1 MDSGVEAGGWKG
13 AQYYLARL
21 LPFLGLAGLAGLLG
35 YGGWLLLQ
43 RLQDRPA
50 TPLFAVA
57 ACFEEQVSGW
67 VVIEASEQ
75 GSGAG
80 PVGSLSIYHEPEAKT
95 DPDELFGAV
104 GECAVEHAPHLA
116 GLNLFTVILKAA
128 RGVDDGEDHIVGVVT
143 AIINFTRTDLQSMA
157 AADSPNQYVTD
168 AQVSWEPF
176 SESSGPTFTP
186 DPAGLYRSSDEIR
199 QLLDQ

>member
-1 MDSGVEAGGWKG
+1 MTTEIEAVGWKG
-13 AQYYLARL
+13 ARYYLVRL
-21 LPFLGLAGLAGLLG
+21 VTFLALAGLAGALG
-35 YGGWLLLQ
+35 LGGWLLFQ

-75 GSGAG
+75 RSGAG
-80 PVGSLSIYHEPEAKT
+80 PVGSLSIYHEPEART
-95 DPDELFGAV
+95 DVDELFGAV
-104 GECAVEHAPHLA
+104 GSCAVEHAPHLA
-116 GLNLFTVILKAA
+116 GLNLYTIVLKPA

-143 AIINFTRTDLQSMA
+143 AIINFTRTDLQAMA
-157 AADSPNQYVTD
+157 TAENPNQYVTD

-176 SESSGPTFTP
+176 SETSGPTFTP
-186 DPAGLYRSSDEIR
+186 DPDGLYRSGDEVR
-199 QLLDQ
+199 RLLDR